1 MHEPRDEFDQITANW
16 NAGNTVPEYLDNN
29 PYGPPASAIVKPGLT
44 KRGKAALG
52 IGAAVIAGG
61 SLIGYQAHA
70 ANMAE
75 QEAKAQEIALKA
87 EALELEKLREMNRAA
102 EVNRKVALTVE
113 QTRQA
118 SIDTCVKSKTH
129 LVGKGYNP
137 LRYRDLVDDCQ
148 AQYTATTSLPE
159 MEAASSAQATAQT
172 SGGTVSNGLLI
183 GCGAL
188 ALGVLVAAKRGAR
201 SNPA

>member
-1 MHEPRDEFDQITANW
+1 MNHHNDEFDDIIAHSIPAQPA
-16 NAGNTVPEYLDNN
+16 PEYLDPS
-29 PYGPPASAIVKPGLT
+29 PYGIPAQPVKPGLT
-44 KRGKAALG
+44 KRGKVALG
-52 IGAAVIAGG
+52 IGAAVISGG

-102 EVNRKVALTVE
+102 EANRKVALTVE

-118 SIDTCVKSKTH
+118 SIDTCVKGKTH
-129 LVGKGYNP
+129 MVGQGFGAP
-137 LRYRDLVDDCQ
+137 RYRDIVDDCQ
-148 AQYTATTSLPE
+148 AQYTATTSLTDTQ
-159 MEAASSAQATAQT
+159 AASSTQATDLTA
-172 SGGTVSNGLLI
+172 GGPVNNGLLI
-183 GCGAL
+183 GGGAL
-188 ALGVLVAAKRGAR
+188 ALIVLAAAKRGAR

>member
-1 MHEPRDEFDQITANW
+1 MNDHNREFDEITANW
-16 NAGNTVPEYLDNN
+16 NTGNTVPEYLDNN
-29 PYGPPASAIVKPGLT
+29 PYGAPATTVKPGLT

-70 ANMAE
+70 ANVAE

-113 QTRQA
+113 QARQA
-118 SIDTCVKSKTH
+118 SVDTCVKGKTH
-129 LVGKGYNP
+129 LVGQGYGAP
-137 LRYRDLVDDCQ
+137 RYRDIVDDCQ
-148 AQYTATTSLPE
+148 AQYTATTGLTDI
-159 MEAASSAQATAQT
+159 EAANSSSQASAPAA
-172 SGGTVSNGLLI
+172 GGDVNEGLLI
-183 GCGAL
+183 GCGVL
-188 ALGVLVAAKRGAR
+188 ALGVLAAAKRSTR

>member
-1 MHEPRDEFDQITANW
+1 MHEPRDEFDQIAANW

-29 PYGPPASAIVKPGLT
+29 PYGPPTTIVKPGLT

-52 IGAAVIAGG
+52 IGAAVIAGS
-61 SLIGYQAHA
+61 SLIAYQAHA
-70 ANMAE
+70 ANTAE

-118 SIDTCVKSKTH
+118 SIDTCVKGKTH
-129 LVGKGYNP
+129 LVGKGYGAP
-137 LRYRDLVDDCQ
+137 RYRDIVDDCQ

-159 MEAASSAQATAQT
+159 MEAAGSAQASAPAA
-172 SGGTVSNGLLI
+172 GGDVNEGLLI
-183 GCGAL
+183 GCGVL
-188 ALGVLVAAKRGAR
+188 ALGVLAAAKRTAR